1 MPPYDLILSGK
12 ARDELE
18 AVGRGGRRG
27 HARRLWRAVR
37 RLETDP
43 FMPRSG
49 ADIKPLGGMPD
60 TYRLRVGD
68 YRVLYEV
75 DRVLKRVRVTS
86 VRHRGQGYGP

>member
-1 MPPYDLILSGK
+1 
-12 ARDELE
+12 
-18 AVGRGGRRG
+18 
-27 HARRLWRAVR
+27 
-37 RLETDP
+37 
-43 FMPRSG
+43 MPRSG